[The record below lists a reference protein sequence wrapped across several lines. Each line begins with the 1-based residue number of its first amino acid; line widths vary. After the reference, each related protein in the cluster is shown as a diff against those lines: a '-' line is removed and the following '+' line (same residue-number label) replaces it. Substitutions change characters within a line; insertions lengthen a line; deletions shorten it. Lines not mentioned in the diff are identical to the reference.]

1 MAKIPAKARNN
12 ILPGTPPVSCHPTDL
27 PNIIAY
33 IHAVNPDAHR
43 STPSDTYSYFEDLE
57 NDVQRAIEIVT
68 AARSRGC
75 DPELHPEIPLAKDLA
90 DRVENLIGI
99 PVAERIR
106 ELEHDMGLS
115 REEAAMQLGVDI
127 ATMRTHQFDS
137 RDDAV
142 EASIRAAVALL
153 TEGVVAAPIEGIAKI
168 DIVDNDDG
176 TEFVRI
182 FYAGPIRSAGG
193 TAQALSVLV
202 ADYVRREL
210 GINRYIPRNEEIER
224 YVEEITIYR
233 SIANLQYMPSDE
245 EIRLIAT
252 NCPICITGE
261 PTEEAEVEGYR
272 NLSRVE
278 TNRVRGGMALVIAEG
293 MALKAPKILKH
304 VAKLNLDGWD
314 FLNQL
319 ATSTKG
325 ESDDDGSMVIKPKGK
340 YLNDLIAGRPVFSHP
355 SMPGGFR
362 LRYGRSRNTGFAAA
376 GVSPATM
383 IVTDSFLAPGTQI
396 RVERPGKAAGICPV
410 DGIDGPTVRLFSG
423 DVVHISD
430 EKEARKLHDQ
440 VEKILDVG
448 EILVNYGDF
457 LENNHPLMPSS
468 YCFEWWALELGEKVD
483 FGTIKGDLKDIDQ
496 ELALGLCDRYS
507 VPMHPKFTYLWHDI
521 LIDDFKCLSEYIAS
535 SGKLAEG
542 ILVIPRD
549 KHIKEVLETLL
560 VPHKVVD
567 SDIHLHEPL
576 PLLRCIGVGVGVE
589 DFCKKWTDTK
599 ETTVPDAIFGI
610 SGIRVRA
617 KAPTRIGAR
626 MGRPEKSDKREMKPA
641 PHVLFPVGD
650 MGGKS
655 RSLKQASNFT
665 RSMNAKIGTIPVAI
679 GMRRCPACGSETYEY
694 LCACG
699 ARTGEVL
706 FCQKCKIPVVSK
718 LCPRCGSNASSAQ
731 KIDLDLKARYTSAFE
746 NLGERDTLQSFKGVK
761 GLISKN
767 KTPESLEKG
776 VLRAKHG
783 VFVFKDGTVRYDLTD
798 LPLTHFNAKEIGI
811 DVGTLH
817 GIGYTSD
824 IDGNLLTDENQ
835 ILHLKVQDIIL
846 SFNAGEYLL
855 RVSRFIDDLLVKYYK
870 QEAYYNASHRN
881 DLIGKLV
888 IGLAPHTSAG
898 VLGRIIGFTRAS
910 VGYAH
915 PFFHAA
921 KRRNC
926 LSPDTEIMILNSRKP
941 VFMSLEDLYN
951 STVYSEGDS
960 EEIVDDFGTSQKVVR
975 GVLVHAINPVN
986 GKLEVKP
993 VKSVIKTQAPSN
1005 LVRIT
1010 SRSGRVFLSSPEHRT
1025 IVHSDNGFEFKRIL
1039 ELDDGDKL
1047 LVPGR
1052 IDLDEHDIG
1061 EIDLLTEFMRIDGL
1075 SDDIMVRGIRK
1086 TVEECVNA
1094 MGGLKSTAQQM
1105 GVGNKTFSNYIYR
1118 DSIPLY
1124 MLESLLTL
1132 SGNDWDMVP
1141 RDCKLGVK
1149 RDHTVIPRII
1159 RTRDS
1164 FMRLLGYYLAEGYA
1178 RSEQGSFYQV
1188 SLSSSEED
1196 MLKEMKQ
1203 CISDVFGIIPSVND
1217 NVIVISSRLAYHLFV
1232 DILGAGTGA
1241 REKRIPKRFLN
1252 LPMQRIKHLLM
1263 AYFSGDGS
1271 VEKDRLHVTCS
1282 SVSRRLLQDIGL
1294 QLLRFGIFYRLKSER
1309 RAACG
1314 AAKEFYDKKGTS
1326 PIFDLHYI
1334 SIRSSYARIFAEEIG
1349 FTLNRKQMVLNSV
1362 LSKERSPRVTKSG
1375 DVILDGIKKIEPVCT
1390 EVDFL
1395 YDIEVEDH
1403 HNFLI
1408 NDFMVSANC
1417 DGDEDCVMLLMD
1429 GLLNFSRSYLPE
1441 RRGGWMDAP
1450 LVLTTRIDPKEID
1463 KEAHNIDIVEQYPLE
1478 FYESASRFENPKNI
1492 EDAIDTV
1499 AKHLGTPAQYE
1510 SRFTHPTSDIAA
1522 GPLNSAYKT
1531 LGSMVEKMDAQLAL
1545 ARKIN
1550 AVNEDDV
1557 AERVINSHFLPD
1569 MIGNLRAFSR
1579 QKVRCV
1585 KCGAKFRRP
1594 LLSDTCPKCHGR
1606 IILTVTEGS
1615 VKKYLDTST
1624 RVAEEYAVSEYTRQR
1639 IELIR
1644 LEIKSL
1650 FESDKSRQMG
1660 LFDFM

>member
-1 MAKIPAKARNN
+1 M
-12 ILPGTPPVSCHPTDL
+12 
-27 PNIIAY
+27 
-33 IHAVNPDAHR
+33 NPDAHP
-43 STPSDTYSYFEDLE
+43 STLSDTYAYFEDLE

-68 AARSRGC
+68 AARMMGC

-90 DRVENLIGI
+90 DRVENLTGI

-127 ATMRTHQFDS
+127 ATMRIHQFDS

-224 YVEEITIYR
+224 YVEEITIYKT
-233 SIANLQYMPSDE
+233 IANLQYMPSDE

-272 NLSRVE
+272 NLARVE

-325 ESDDDGSMVIKPKGK
+325 ESDDDGTMGIKPKGK

-440 VEKILDVG
+440 VETILDVG
-448 EILVNYGDF
+448 EILINYGDF

-468 YCFEWWALELGEKVD
+468 YCFEWWMLELGGKVD

-496 ELALGLCDRYS
+496 ELALGLCDRYGVS
-507 VPMHPKFTYLWHDI
+507 LHPKFTYLWHDI
-521 LIDDFKCLSEYIAS
+521 SIDDFKCLSEYIAS
-535 SGKLAEG
+535 SGRLAEG
-542 ILVIPRD
+542 ILVIPGD
-549 KHIKEVLETLL
+549 KHIKKILETLL
-560 VPHKVVD
+560 VLHRVVD
-567 SDIHLHEPL
+567 RDIHLHEPL
-576 PLLRCIGVGVGVE
+576 PLLRCTGVGVE

-599 ETTVPDAIFGI
+599 ETTVLDAIFEI
-610 SGIRVRA
+610 SGVRVRA

-665 RSMNAKIGTIPVAI
+665 RSMNAKIGTIPVTI
-679 GMRRCPACGSETYEY
+679 GMRRCPACGRETYEY
-694 LCACG
+694 RCACG
-699 ARTGEVL
+699 ARTKEVL
-706 FCQKCKIPVVSK
+706 FCQKCKIPVVNQP
-718 LCPRCGSNASSAQ
+718 CPRCGSNASSAQ
-731 KIDLDLKARYTSAFE
+731 KIDLDLKDRYMSAFE
-746 NLGERDTLQSFKGVK
+746 NLGERDTLQSFKGVQ

-824 IDGNLLTDENQ
+824 IDGNPLTDENQ

-941 VFMSLEDLYN
+941 VFMRLEDLYN
-951 STVYSEGDS
+951 STVYSEDS
-960 EEIVDDFGTSQKVVR
+960 EEIVDDFGTSQKMVR
-975 GVLVHAINPVN
+975 GVLVHAINPAN
-986 GKLEVKP
+986 GKLEVKS
-993 VKSVIKTQAPSN
+993 VKSVIKAQAPSN
-1005 LVRIT
+1005 LVQVT
-1010 SRSGRVFLSSPEHRT
+1010 SNSGRVFLSSPEHRT
-1025 IVHSDNGFEFKRIL
+1025 IVHSDNDFDDHCGFGFKRIL

-1052 IDLDEHDIG
+1052 IDLDEHDTG
-1061 EIDLLTEFMRIDGL
+1061 EIDLLTEFIRIDGL
-1075 SDDIMVRGIRK
+1075 SDDIMVRGVRK
-1086 TVEECVNA
+1086 TVEECVNT
-1094 MGGLKSTAQQM
+1094 MGGLKSTAHQM

-1118 DSIPLY
+1118 DSIPLSI
-1124 MLESLLTL
+1124 LESLLTV
-1132 SGNDWDMVP
+1132 SGNDWDMIP

-1149 RDHTVIPRII
+1149 GDHTVIPRII
-1159 RTRDS
+1159 RIGDS

-1178 RSEQGSFYQV
+1178 RSEQGSFYQL

-1203 CISDVFGIIPSVND
+1203 CISDVFGIIPVVKD
-1217 NVIVISSRLAYHLFV
+1217 NVIVISSRLAYHLFI
-1232 DILGAGTGA
+1232 DILGAGTVA
-1241 REKRIPKRFLN
+1241 QEKRIPKELMN
-1252 LPMQRIKHLLM
+1252 MPMQRIKHLLM
-1263 AYFSGDGS
+1263 AYFSGDGA
-1271 VEKDRLHVTCS
+1271 VENDRLHVTCS

-1309 RAACG
+1309 SAACG
-1314 AAKEFYDKKGTS
+1314 GAKEFYDKKGAS
-1326 PIFDLHYI
+1326 PLFDLHYI
-1334 SIRSSYARIFAEEIG
+1334 SIRSSYARIFSEEIG
-1349 FTLNRKQMVLNSV
+1349 FILERKQMKLNSV
-1362 LSKERSPRVTKSG
+1362 ISKERSPRITKSD
-1375 DVILDGIKKIEPVCT
+1375 DVILDGIKKIEPIRSK
-1390 EVDFL
+1390 VDFL

-1463 KEAHNIDIVEQYPLE
+1463 KEAHNLDIVAQYPLE
-1478 FYESASRFENPKNI
+1478 FYESASRFESPKNI
-1492 EDAIDTV
+1492 EDMIDTV

-1545 ARKIN
+1545 ARKIS

-1615 VKKYLDTST
+1615 VKKYLDTSM

>member
-1 MAKIPAKARNN
+1 M
-12 ILPGTPPVSCHPTDL
+12 
-27 PNIIAY
+27 
-33 IHAVNPDAHR
+33 NPDAHTT
-43 STPSDTYSYFEDLE
+43 TPSDTYSYFEDLE
-57 NDVQRAIEIVT
+57 NDVQRAIKIVT
-68 AARSRGC
+68 AARMMGH

-106 ELEHDMGLS
+106 ELEHDLGLS

-127 ATMRTHQFDS
+127 ATMHTHQFDS
-137 RDDAV
+137 RDAAV

-210 GINRYIPRNEEIER
+210 GINRYIPRTEEIER

-272 NLSRVE
+272 NLPRVE

-423 DVVHISD
+423 DVVHISN
-430 EKEARKLHDQ
+430 EKEARKLHDK

-448 EILVNYGDF
+448 EVLVNYGDF

-468 YCFEWWALELGEKVD
+468 YCFEWWMLELGETVD
-483 FGTIKGDLKDIDQ
+483 FSTIKDDLNDISQ
-496 ELALGLCDRYS
+496 ELALGLCDKYS

-521 LIDDFKCLSEYIAS
+521 SIDDFKYLSEYIAS
-535 SGKLAEG
+535 SGRLTEG
-542 ILVIPRD
+542 ILVIPGD
-549 KHIKEVLETLL
+549 KHIKKILETLL
-560 VPHKVVD
+560 VLHRVID

-576 PLLRCIGVGVGVE
+576 PLLRCTGVGAE
-589 DFCKKWTDTK
+589 DFRKKWADTS
-599 ETTVPDAIFGI
+599 ETTVTNAIFEV

-665 RSMNAKIGTIPVAI
+665 QSMNAKIGTIPVAI
-679 GMRRCPACGSETYEY
+679 GMRRCPACGIETYEY
-694 LCACG
+694 MCACG
-699 ARTGEVL
+699 ARTKEIL
-706 FCQKCKIPVVSK
+706 FCQKCKIPVVSQP
-718 LCPRCGSNASSAQ
+718 CPRCGSNASSAQ

-798 LPLTHFNAKEIGI
+798 LPLTHFNAKEIGV
-811 DVGTLH
+811 DVGMLH

-824 IDGNLLTDENQ
+824 IDGNPLTDENQ
-835 ILHLKVQDIIL
+835 ILQLKVQDIIL

-855 RVSRFIDDLLVKYYK
+855 RISRFVDDLLVKYYK

-926 LSPDTEIMILNSRKP
+926 
-941 VFMSLEDLYN
+941 
-951 STVYSEGDS
+951 
-960 EEIVDDFGTSQKVVR
+960 
-975 GVLVHAINPVN
+975 
-986 GKLEVKP
+986 
-993 VKSVIKTQAPSN
+993 
-1005 LVRIT
+1005 
-1010 SRSGRVFLSSPEHRT
+1010 
-1025 IVHSDNGFEFKRIL
+1025 
-1039 ELDDGDKL
+1039 
-1047 LVPGR
+1047 
-1052 IDLDEHDIG
+1052 
-1061 EIDLLTEFMRIDGL
+1061 
-1075 SDDIMVRGIRK
+1075 
-1086 TVEECVNA
+1086 
-1094 MGGLKSTAQQM
+1094 
-1105 GVGNKTFSNYIYR
+1105 
-1118 DSIPLY
+1118 
-1124 MLESLLTL
+1124 
-1132 SGNDWDMVP
+1132 
-1141 RDCKLGVK
+1141 
-1149 RDHTVIPRII
+1149 
-1159 RTRDS
+1159 
-1164 FMRLLGYYLAEGYA
+1164 
-1178 RSEQGSFYQV
+1178 
-1188 SLSSSEED
+1188 
-1196 MLKEMKQ
+1196 
-1203 CISDVFGIIPSVND
+1203 
-1217 NVIVISSRLAYHLFV
+1217 
-1232 DILGAGTGA
+1232 
-1241 REKRIPKRFLN
+1241 
-1252 LPMQRIKHLLM
+1252 
-1263 AYFSGDGS
+1263 
-1271 VEKDRLHVTCS
+1271 
-1282 SVSRRLLQDIGL
+1282 
-1294 QLLRFGIFYRLKSER
+1294 
-1309 RAACG
+1309 
-1314 AAKEFYDKKGTS
+1314 
-1326 PIFDLHYI
+1326 
-1334 SIRSSYARIFAEEIG
+1334 
-1349 FTLNRKQMVLNSV
+1349 
-1362 LSKERSPRVTKSG
+1362 
-1375 DVILDGIKKIEPVCT
+1375 
-1390 EVDFL
+1390 
-1395 YDIEVEDH
+1395 
-1403 HNFLI
+1403 
-1408 NDFMVSANC
+1408 

-1463 KEAHNIDIVEQYPLE
+1463 KEAHNLDIVDQYPLE
-1478 FYESASRFENPKNI
+1478 FYESASRFESPKNI
-1492 EDAIDTV
+1492 EDMIDTV

-1550 AVNEDDV
+1550 AVDEDDV

-1615 VKKYLDTST
+1615 VKKYLDTSM
-1624 RVAEEYAVSEYTRQR
+1624 RVAEQYEVSEYTRQR
-1639 IELIR
+1639 IDLIR

>member
-1 MAKIPAKARNN
+1 M
-12 ILPGTPPVSCHPTDL
+12 
-27 PNIIAY
+27 
-33 IHAVNPDAHR
+33 NPDAHR

-68 AARSRGC
+68 AARRRGH

-137 RDDAV
+137 RDEAV

-233 SIANLQYMPSDE
+233 RIANLQYMPSDE

-272 NLSRVE
+272 NLARVE

-396 RVERPGKAAGICPV
+396 RIERPGKAAGICPV

-430 EKEARKLHDQ
+430 EEDARKLHDQ

-448 EILVNYGDF
+448 EVLINYGDF

-468 YCFEWWALELGEKVD
+468 YCFEWWALELGEKID
-483 FGTIKGDLKDIDQ
+483 FGTIKGDLNDIDQ
-496 ELALGLCDRYS
+496 ELALGLCDRCG

-521 LIDDFKCLSEYIAS
+521 SIDDFKCLSEYIAS
-535 SGKLAEG
+535 SGRLAEG
-542 ILVIPRD
+542 ILVIPGD
-549 KHIKEVLETLL
+549 KHIKEILETLL
-560 VPHKVVD
+560 VPHRVVD
-567 SDIHLHEPL
+567 SDLHLHEPL
-576 PLLRCIGVGVGVE
+576 PLLRCIGVEVEVE
-589 DFCKKWTDTK
+589 DFCKKWTDIS
-599 ETTVPDAIFGI
+599 ETTVPDAIFEI

-655 RSLKQASNFT
+655 RSLQQASNFT
-665 RSMNAKIGTIPVAI
+665 RSMNAKIGTIPVSI

-699 ARTGEVL
+699 ARTNEVL
-706 FCQKCKIPVVSK
+706 FCQKCKIPVVSP
-718 LCPRCGSNASSAQ
+718 LCPRCGSKASSAQ

-811 DVGTLH
+811 DVDTLH

-824 IDGNLLTDENQ
+824 IYGNPLTDENQ

-855 RVSRFIDDLLVKYYK
+855 RISRFIDDLLVKYYK

-881 DLIGKLV
+881 DLVGKLV

-921 KRRNC
+921 KRR
-926 LSPDTEIMILNSRKP
+926 
-941 VFMSLEDLYN
+941 
-951 STVYSEGDS
+951 
-960 EEIVDDFGTSQKVVR
+960 
-975 GVLVHAINPVN
+975 
-986 GKLEVKP
+986 
-993 VKSVIKTQAPSN
+993 
-1005 LVRIT
+1005 
-1010 SRSGRVFLSSPEHRT
+1010 
-1025 IVHSDNGFEFKRIL
+1025 
-1039 ELDDGDKL
+1039 
-1047 LVPGR
+1047 
-1052 IDLDEHDIG
+1052 
-1061 EIDLLTEFMRIDGL
+1061 
-1075 SDDIMVRGIRK
+1075 
-1086 TVEECVNA
+1086 
-1094 MGGLKSTAQQM
+1094 
-1105 GVGNKTFSNYIYR
+1105 
-1118 DSIPLY
+1118 
-1124 MLESLLTL
+1124 
-1132 SGNDWDMVP
+1132 
-1141 RDCKLGVK
+1141 
-1149 RDHTVIPRII
+1149 
-1159 RTRDS
+1159 
-1164 FMRLLGYYLAEGYA
+1164 
-1178 RSEQGSFYQV
+1178 
-1188 SLSSSEED
+1188 
-1196 MLKEMKQ
+1196 
-1203 CISDVFGIIPSVND
+1203 
-1217 NVIVISSRLAYHLFV
+1217 
-1232 DILGAGTGA
+1232 
-1241 REKRIPKRFLN
+1241 
-1252 LPMQRIKHLLM
+1252 
-1263 AYFSGDGS
+1263 
-1271 VEKDRLHVTCS
+1271 
-1282 SVSRRLLQDIGL
+1282 
-1294 QLLRFGIFYRLKSER
+1294 
-1309 RAACG
+1309 
-1314 AAKEFYDKKGTS
+1314 
-1326 PIFDLHYI
+1326 
-1334 SIRSSYARIFAEEIG
+1334 
-1349 FTLNRKQMVLNSV
+1349 
-1362 LSKERSPRVTKSG
+1362 
-1375 DVILDGIKKIEPVCT
+1375 
-1390 EVDFL
+1390 
-1395 YDIEVEDH
+1395 
-1403 HNFLI
+1403 
-1408 NDFMVSANC
+1408 NC

-1463 KEAHNIDIVEQYPLE
+1463 KEAHNIDIVEHYPLE

-1510 SRFTHPTSDIAA
+1510 SRFTHSTSDIAA

-1550 AVNEDDV
+1550 AVNENDV

-1615 VKKYLDTST
+1615 VKKYLDTSM